1 MGNGAST
8 GQGGNPAHGK
18 RDVREVADTEQPNWP
33 ELAEAPNTNRTAHQS
48 QAATA
53 RQKPYAVTGWSEDKT
68 LMPS

>member
-33 ELAEAPNTNRTAHQS
+33 ELAEAPTLIEQLISHKQQRPVRNLTQS
-48 QAATA
+48 LGGVKI
-53 RQKPYAVTGWSEDKT
+53 R
-68 LMPS
+68 L